1 MFHRYVN
8 HNGQKIDYDRASWL
22 MDKDTFDKAKSRLPA
37 ALGVDEFDIATA
49 ERMHASAVSTRTPA
63 EELQILWDLYCEAH
77 ADKYGKP
84 FNPDVM

>member
-8 HNGQKIDYDRASWL
+8 HNGQEIDYDRASWL
-22 MDKDTFDKAKSRLPA
+22 MDRTAFSEAIDRLPA

-49 ERMHASAVSTRTPA
+49 KRMKCATASAKSPA
-63 EELQILWDLYCEAH
+63 EELQTLWNLYCEEH
-77 ADKYGKP
+77 ERKCGQP